1 MMSDLTPPG
10 FEGMF
15 FGLFGIT
22 NRASSLIGPNV
33 CAAIVDRTGNQWDSF
48 IFLFVLCLTAA
59 IVITL
64 FVDMETG
71 RAQAVAFSIERRGMT
86 GEVRGDQVREVLGD
100 EAVRKPVA
108 AE

>member
-33 CAAIVDRTGNQWDSF
+33 CAAIVDRTGNQWSSF
-48 IFLFVLCLTAA
+48 IFLFVLCLAAA

-71 RAQAVAFSIERRGMT
+71 RAQAVAFAIERRGLS
-86 GEVRGDQVREVLGD
+86 GEVRGDTVVEVLGED
-100 EAVRKPVA
+100 AIKPA
-108 AE
+108 RE

>member
-48 IFLFVLCLTAA
+48 IFLFVLCLLAA

-64 FVDMETG
+64 FVNMEKG
-71 RAQAVAFSIERRGMT
+71 RAHAVAFSIEQRGVT
-86 GEVRGDQVREVLGD
+86 GEVRGDQVREVLGAD
-100 EAVRKPVA
+100 ALPPKPA
-108 AE
+108 TE